1 MSNLFYKEKAKIA
14 LRNYSPNIFIVAAI
28 ATLLPM
34 GISGIFNNGILG
46 GSLNVNI
53 DVNTGE
59 SSIIFFEQV
68 ADALRS
74 SGMMPIIGLQ
84 ILYVVVITLM
94 LNVVSTL
101 ISYGYTFYCLKASRG
116 EQVGFYDLLAGFER
130 PGRIIW
136 ATVLIGIKTMLWS
149 FLFIIPGILAALS
162 YSQTYRVLIDDP
174 NISASD
180 AIAVSRDMMRGNR
193 MDYFFLELSFFGWF
207 LLEALTGGLSR
218 IYSGPYMECSVCAF
232 YDEISNAYIDY
243 ASAQEKSFDDYF
255 EE

>member
-116 EQVGFYDLLAGFER
+116 EQVGYYDLLAGFER

>member
-1 MSNLFYKEKAKIA
+1 M
-14 LRNYSPNIFIVAAI
+14 
-28 ATLLPM
+28 
-34 GISGIFNNGILG
+34 LG

-149 FLFIIPGILAALS
+149 FLFVIPGILAALS

-207 LLEALTGGLSR
+207 LLEAITGGLSR
-218 IYSGPYMECSVCAF
+218 IYSGPYMECSFCAF

>member
-1 MSNLFYKEKAKIA
+1 MSYYFYKEKAKTA

-28 ATLLPM
+28 AIFLPM
-34 GISGIFNNGILG
+34 GINNIFNNGILG

-59 SSIIFFEQV
+59 SSIIFFEQI
-68 ADALRS
+68 ADAIRG
-74 SGMMPIIGLQ
+74 SGLMPIMGLQ
-84 ILYVVVITLM
+84 LLYVAVISLM

-116 EQVGFYDLLAGFER
+116 EQAGFSDLLAGFER

-136 ATVLIGIKTMLWS
+136 ATVLISIKTMLWS
-149 FLFIIPGILAALS
+149 LLFVIPGILAALS

-193 MDYFFLELSFFGWF
+193 MDYFFLELSFFGWL
-207 LLEALTGGLSR
+207 LLEAITGGLSR
-218 IYSGPYMECSVCAF
+218 IYSGPYIECSLCAF
-232 YDEISNAYIDY
+232 YDEVSNAYIGY
-243 ASAQEKSFDDYF
+243 AGAQEKSFDDYF